1 MIEVSRTIKALIAS
15 HLTFFGLL
23 VGLKRSFWIAAI
35 LAIGVYTGVYLISKP
50 KMMIGN
56 TDVEAL
62 ENGEEIQA
70 IFNEFELRIEF
81 LITLADSIKDK
92 SIKTKVIE
100 LSRTSKDIKSYLENN
115 PRQISKSRYFLD
127 YYMKTAEEIVKN
139 YSNLDK
145 ANVSEDKFK
154 EIKEKT
160 SRSLDLLNEI
170 FKRQRD
176 SYYKDKITQ
185 LEVETDLLEQ
195 TMKLG
200 GDIK

>member
-1 MIEVSRTIKALIAS
+1 
-15 HLTFFGLL
+15 
-23 VGLKRSFWIAAI
+23 
-35 LAIGVYTGVYLISKP
+35 
-50 KMMIGN
+50 MIGN

>member
-15 HLTFFGLL
+15 LLTFFGLL

-115 PRQISKSRYFLD
+115 L
-127 YYMKTAEEIVKN
+127 
-139 YSNLDK
+139 YS
-145 ANVSEDKFK
+145 
-154 EIKEKT
+154 I
-160 SRSLDLLNEI
+160 
-170 FKRQRD
+170 
-176 SYYKDKITQ
+176 
-185 LEVETDLLEQ
+185 
-195 TMKLG
+195 
-200 GDIK
+200 